1 MSDAGSLEHH
11 SLTDRMSIVA
21 STDPELR
28 AAFARDASGLELV
41 PEGVARPRSV
51 EEIVELVRC
60 ARAHGTPVTAAGGQ
74 TSTTGASITDRGIVM
89 SLRGLDRILD
99 IDPAARTARVQP
111 GVGVAELRYAAAAQG
126 LLFAPDPTSEEEATI
141 GGAIACNASGA
152 RSLRYGPMRAHV
164 RALRVVLASGEVV
177 EMRRVH
183 LEKNTAGYVMVQDP
197 VDWFIGSEGTLGIVV
212 EAELALLPLPAR
224 VIGFGIPFERESD
237 ALAFVIAA
245 RESTAVRARC
255 LEFFDERSLAIV
267 RGEAAGTAWGGAS
280 SALVYAE
287 DAMSD
292 ADEPPL
298 DAWLALAERHNAVI
312 ADTSVFDGE
321 AALRDARRLRHAVPA
336 RMNERGDR
344 HRGAGGRKLSTDW
357 AVPYT
362 RLGDAVAAARAAA
375 ARAGLE
381 QPVIYG
387 HAGNGHP
394 HENFIARDA
403 AEVAAVERAVE
414 ETLHHVLRLGGT
426 VAAEHGIGKLK
437 RRWLGLQML
446 PMQLR
451 MMEAI
456 KRELDPTGILA
467 PGNVL

>member
-1 MSDAGSLEHH
+1 
-11 SLTDRMSIVA
+11 MSIVA

-177 EMRRVH
+177 ELRRVH
-183 LEKNTAGYVMVQDP
+183 LEKNTAGYAMVQDP

-255 LEFFDERSLAIV
+255 LEFFDQRALAIV
-267 RGEAAGTAWGGAS
+267 RGEAAGRTWGGTS
-280 SALVYAE
+280 SALVYTE
-287 DAMSD
+287 EAMHD

-298 DAWLALAERHNAVI
+298 DAWLALAERHRAVI
-312 ADTSVFDGE
+312 ADASVFDGE

-336 RMNERGDR
+336 RMNEQGDR
-344 HRGAGGRKLSTDW
+344 HRRAGGRKISTDW

-362 RLGDAVAAARAAA
+362 RLGEAVAAARAAA

-394 HENFIARDA
+394 HENFVARDA

-414 ETLHHVLRLGGT
+414 ETLHDVLRLGGT
-426 VAAEHGIGKLK
+426 VSAEHGIGKLK
-437 RRWLGLQML
+437 RRWLGLQMR

-451 MMEAI
+451 MMEAM
-456 KRELDPTGILA
+456 KRELDPAGILA
-467 PGNVL
+467 PGNIL